1 MIISSI
7 HFDDILH
14 TVLCLT
20 AAILKDSDFN
30 EIDRAECQFTTTAT
44 VLDNGTQV
52 WFAYTLVLKFLG
64 FCFLIFRS
72 TCMHPIKGTLLMI
85 MRTSSKKQIWHIL
98 CSSKVNVIILIL

>member
-52 WFAYTLVLKFLG
+52 WFAYTLVLKFLDIS
-64 FCFLIFRS
+64 FNLYASNKRYFAHDHENIFKE
-72 TCMHPIKGTLLMI
+72 TNLAYFVF
-85 MRTSSKKQIWHIL
+85 Q
-98 CSSKVNVIILIL
+98 